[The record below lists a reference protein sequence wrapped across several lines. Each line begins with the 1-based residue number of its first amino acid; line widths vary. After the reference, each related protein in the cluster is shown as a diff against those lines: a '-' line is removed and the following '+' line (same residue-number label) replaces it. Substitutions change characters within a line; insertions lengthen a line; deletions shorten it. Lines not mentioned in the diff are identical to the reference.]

1 MFFERLEKAC
11 FDKKISVS
19 RLLRELGFSTS
30 SVTYWRKG
38 SMPKIDKLVK
48 LSEYLDVPISY
59 LIEGETQAF
68 AYSSNDTEKLSATGR
83 TGEINNNLYSS
94 KSSITDRELGRLE
107 GRIEELEKKNTEY
120 KEIIENR
127 DNQLRNVVDKM
138 ARHVEKMSNHLNS
151 THSAPPK

>member
-30 SVTYWRKG
+30 SVTYWRNG

-48 LSEYLDVPISY
+48 ISEHLGVPIDY
-59 LIEGETQAF
+59 LIEGEALGGP
-68 AYSSNDTEKLSATGR
+68 YKSDGIEKSSAAGR
-83 TGEINNNLYSS
+83 EPGRIGEPYGSDGIK

-107 GRIEELEKKNTEY
+107 GRIEELEKKNAEY
-120 KEIIENR
+120 KKII
-127 DNQLRNVVDKM
+127 DDLTSQLRNVTERMVEQ
-138 ARHVEKMSNHLNS
+138 VEKMS
-151 THSAPPK
+151 K